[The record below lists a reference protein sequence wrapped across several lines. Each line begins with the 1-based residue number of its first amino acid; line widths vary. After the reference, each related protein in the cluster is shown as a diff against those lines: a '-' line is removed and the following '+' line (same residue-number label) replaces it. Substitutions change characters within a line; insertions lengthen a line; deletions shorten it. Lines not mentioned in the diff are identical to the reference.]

1 LALPLTFII
10 FNYKENKLNT
20 LKTKDMANMS
30 YCRFQN
36 TYLDLLDCSN
46 NLSDKD
52 LSDSEKMA
60 RKNLL
65 ELCKEMIED
74 LEFNNYGELEDDLDE
89 AWG

>member
-1 LALPLTFII
+1 
-10 FNYKENKLNT
+10 
-20 LKTKDMANMS
+20 MANMS

-36 TYLDLLDCSN
+36 TYLDLLDCAN
-46 NLSDKD
+46 NLGDKD

-74 LEFNNYGELEDDLDE
+74 FEFNNYGELEDDLDILDVE
-89 AWG
+89 LDIDFKYT

>member
-1 LALPLTFII
+1 
-10 FNYKENKLNT
+10 
-20 LKTKDMANMS
+20 MANMS

>member
-1 LALPLTFII
+1 MP
-10 FNYKENKLNT
+10 
-20 LKTKDMANMS
+20 NMS

-36 TYLDLLDCSN
+36 TYLDLLDCAN
-46 NLSDKD
+46 NLGDKD

-74 LEFNNYGELEDDLDE
+74 FEFNNFNELEDDFDE
-89 AWG
+89 VWG

>member
-1 LALPLTFII
+1 MP
-10 FNYKENKLNT
+10 
-20 LKTKDMANMS
+20 NMS
-30 YCRFQN
+30 YCRFRN
-36 TYLDLLDCSN
+36 TYLDLIDCSN